1 MHLECLFVG
10 QTNEGYLGQGIA
22 DFQKRLEHYCSLRIK
37 IVKERKGKL
46 ADQVRMEAEGR
57 DLLQQVAAKSFVVV
71 LDRTGR
77 QVSSEA
83 FSDLFQQ
90 WQGQNRRSVSFLIG
104 GALGVSPEVLAAANM
119 VLSLSMMT
127 LTHEMA
133 RLLLLEQIYRAH
145 TILAGTKY
153 HK

>member
-1 MHLECLFVG
+1 MDLECLFVG
-10 QTNEGYLGQGIA
+10 QTTEGYLAEGIA
-22 DFQKRLEHYCSLRIK
+22 DFQKRLQRYCPLRIK

-46 ADQVRMEAEGR
+46 ADQVRMAGEGR
-57 DLLQQVAAKSFVVV
+57 DLLQQVEAKSFLVV
-71 LDRTGR
+71 LDRTGS

-90 WQGQNRRSVSFLIG
+90 WQGQNRKSVSFLIG
-104 GALGVSPEVLAAANM
+104 GALGVSAEVLAAANM
-119 VLSLSMMT
+119 VLSLSLMT
-127 LTHEMA
+127 FTHEMA

>member
-1 MHLECLFVG
+1 MYLECLFVG
-10 QTNEGYLGQGIA
+10 QTNEDYLELGIA
-22 DFQKRLEHYCSLRIK
+22 DFQKRLQRYCPLRIK

-46 ADQVRMEAEGR
+46 ADQVRIEGEGR
-57 DLLQQVAAKSFVVV
+57 DLLQQVEAKSFLVV
-71 LDRTGR
+71 LDRTGS

-83 FSDLFQQ
+83 FSALFQQ
-90 WQGQNRRSVSFLIG
+90 WQGQNRKSVSFLIG
-104 GALGVSPEVLAAANM
+104 GALGVSAEVLAAANM
-119 VLSLSMMT
+119 VLSLSLMT
-127 LTHEMA
+127 FTHEMA